1 MRPYLL
7 LTGLGVVLV
16 VVAVGIAGRAA
27 GIGGAAAL
35 GAQLG
40 AVALLRPA
48 MRAPQPVFMA
58 RWLGGMGVRALAVG
72 LVVAIAATHRAE
84 LAPLPT
90 SLGFL
95 GVLLPLLFLETRFLR

>member
-1 MRPYLL
+1 VRPYLL
-7 LTGLGVVLV
+7 LTGLGVVLL
-16 VVAVGIAGRAA
+16 VVAAVIAGRAA

-72 LVVAIAATHRAE
+72 LVLAIAATHRAE